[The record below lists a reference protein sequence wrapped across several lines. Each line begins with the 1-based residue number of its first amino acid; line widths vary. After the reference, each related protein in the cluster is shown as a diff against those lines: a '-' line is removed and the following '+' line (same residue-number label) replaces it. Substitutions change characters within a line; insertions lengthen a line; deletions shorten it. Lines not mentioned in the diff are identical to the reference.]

1 MRAAVVYNPVKAD
14 RRALEK
20 AIEGAQPDDWD
31 EAVWFETDAD
41 DDGRK
46 AVEAAIAEGVDV
58 ALVAGGDGTVRM
70 AAELLAGTDIALA
83 VLPSGTGNLL
93 ARNLGID
100 LTFLRASVRTAYDGK
115 DRRIDVGW
123 AEFEREDGAKAK
135 HAFVVIAGFGLDA
148 AMVQN
153 TDAELKKKVGWLA
166 YVDAI
171 VKSVQR
177 IQRVRMRYRV
187 DGGQQRTV
195 GLNTLMVGN
204 CGALTGNVV
213 LLPDARIDDGRLDV
227 AILRPKDAFG
237 WLQVVKYVTVNSALL
252 TRVLRR
258 KRLIGPQKAVPTL
271 GYGQCAEFKARL
283 DEPMPVQIDGDP
295 YGEAIAMRFSI
306 QPGALTVKAPQRV
319 SLARPTS

>member
-1 MRAAVVYNPVKAD
+1 MVYNPVKAD
-14 RRALEK
+14 RRALER
-20 AIEGAQPDDWD
+20 AVASAQPSDWD
-31 EAVWFETDAD
+31 DALWFETAAD
-41 DDGRK
+41 DDGRA
-46 AVEAAIAEGVDV
+46 AVESAIAEGVDV

-123 AEFEREDGAKAK
+123 AEFEREDGDKAK

-153 TDAELKKKVGWLA
+153 TDAELKKRVGWLA

-171 VKSVQR
+171 VKSVRR

-227 AILRPKDAFG
+227 AILRPKDAYG

-258 KRLIGPQKAVPTL
+258 RRLIGPQKAVPTL
-271 GYGQCAEFKARL
+271 GYGQCTEFKARL

-295 YGEAIAMRFSI
+295 YGEAIAMRFTI
-306 QPGALTVKAPQRV
+306 QPGALTVKAPRRV
-319 SLARPTS
+319 SITRPVS

>member
-20 AIEGAQPDDWD
+20 AVASAQPREWD
-31 EAVWFETDAD
+31 EALWFETDAD

-46 AVEAAIAEGVDV
+46 AVESAVAEDVDV
-58 ALVAGGDGTVRM
+58 VLVAGGDGTVRM
-70 AAELLAGTDIALA
+70 AAEILAGTGTALA
-83 VLPSGTGNLL
+83 LLPSGTGNLL

-100 LTFLRASVRTAYDGK
+100 VTFLRASVRTAYDGR

-123 AEFEREDGAKAK
+123 AEFERPDGGRAK
-135 HAFVVIAGFGLDA
+135 HAFAVIAGFGLDA
-148 AMVQN
+148 AMIEN
-153 TDAELKKKVGWLA
+153 TDSELKRRLGWLA

-171 VKSVQR
+171 VKSFQR
-177 IQRVRMRYRV
+177 IRRVRMRYRV

-213 LLPDARIDDGRLDV
+213 LLPDAKVDDGRLDV
-227 AILRPKDAFG
+227 AILRPKDAYG
-237 WLQVVKYVTVNSALL
+237 WLQVVKYVAVNSALL

-258 KRLIGPQKAVPTL
+258 RRLIGPQKAVPTL
-271 GYGQCAEFKARL
+271 GYGQCTSFKARL

-295 YGEAIAMRFSI
+295 YGEAIAMQFTI
-306 QPGALTVKAPQRV
+306 QPNALVVKAPHRV
-319 SLARPTS
+319 PLARPVS

>member
-20 AIEGAQPDDWD
+20 AIAGAQPDDWD
-31 EAVWFETDAD
+31 EPVWFETAAD

-46 AVEAAIAEGVDV
+46 AVEDAVAEQVDV
-58 ALVAGGDGTVRM
+58 LLVAGGDGTVRM
-70 AAELLAGTDIALA
+70 AAEILAGTDTALA
-83 VLPSGTGNLL
+83 LVPSGTGNLL

-100 LTFLRASVRTAYDGK
+100 VTFLRASVRTAFDGK

-123 AEFEREDGAKAK
+123 AEFEQPGGAKQK
-135 HAFVVIAGFGLDA
+135 HAFAVIAGFGLDA
-148 AMVQN
+148 AMIEN
-153 TDAELKKKVGWLA
+153 TDSELKRKVGWLA

-171 VKSVQR
+171 VKSFQR

-213 LLPDARIDDGRLDV
+213 LLPEASIDDGRLDI
-227 AILRPKDAFG
+227 AILRPKDAYG
-237 WLQVVKYVTVNSALL
+237 WLQVAKYVAVNSALL

-258 KRLIGPQKAVPTL
+258 RRLIGPQKAVPTL
-271 GYGQCAEFKARL
+271 GYGQCRSFAARL
-283 DEPMPVQIDGDP
+283 DEPMPVQIDGDS
-295 YGEAIAMRFSI
+295 YGEAIAMRFTI
-306 QPGALTVKAPQRV
+306 QPNALIVKAPTRV
-319 SLARPTS
+319 PLARPVS